1 MEDPMNHPD
10 DLLDRCFRR
19 ARTAAEKPVPDGAPS
34 GFATRVLAHWREAE
48 SRDWTLWLLP
58 RAIGVAVLC
67 AAAMYALP
75 VTFPRSVEEPELGNL
90 VMNLA
95 LGDQS

>member
-1 MEDPMNHPD
+1 MNPTD

-19 ARTAAEKPVPDGAPS
+19 ARTATEKPLPDAAPA
-34 GFATRVLAHWREAE
+34 GFATRVLAQWREAE

-58 RAIGVAVLC
+58 RAIGIAAVC
-67 AAAMYALP
+67 AAAMFALQAAS
-75 VTFPRSVEEPELGNL
+75 PRPVEEPELGSL

-95 LGDQS
+95 LGDH

>member
-1 MEDPMNHPD
+1 MNPPD

-19 ARTAAEKPVPDGAPS
+19 ARTVAEKPLPDGAPA

-58 RAIGVAVLC
+58 RAIGIAAVC
-67 AAAMYALP
+67 AAVMFALQAASP
-75 VTFPRSVEEPELGNL
+75 SSVEEPELGTL

-95 LGDQS
+95 LGDH

>member
-1 MEDPMNHPD
+1 MKPPD
-10 DLLDRCFRR
+10 DPLDRCFRR
-19 ARTAAEKPVPDGAPS
+19 ARTAAVKPVPDAAPA

-58 RAIGVAVLC
+58 RAIGVAAVC

-75 VTFPRSVEEPELGNL
+75 AAFPRFVEEPELGNL

-95 LGDQS
+95 LGDH

>member
-1 MEDPMNHPD
+1 MSHLPD
-10 DLLDRCFRR
+10 DPLHRCFRH
-19 ARTAAEKPVPDGAPS
+19 ARTAAERPLPDAAPA

-58 RAIGVAVLC
+58 RAIGLAAVG
-67 AAAMYALP
+67 AAALFALQAVRP
-75 VTFPRSVEEPELGNL
+75 APADDAELGGI

-95 LGDQS
+95 LGDPS

>member
-1 MEDPMNHPD
+1 MNPPD
-10 DLLDRCFRR
+10 DLLDHCFRH
-19 ARTAAEKPVPDGAPS
+19 ARTAPENPLPDSAPA

-58 RAIGVAVLC
+58 RAIG
-67 AAAMYALP
+67 AAAVCATAIFTFQALQP
-75 VTFPRSVEEPELGNL
+75 TLSDDMELGRL

-95 LGDQS
+95 LEDRP

>member
-1 MEDPMNHPD
+1 MTPADN
-10 DLLDRCFRR
+10 LLDRCFRR
-19 ARTAAEKPVPDGAPS
+19 ARAAAEIPLPGAAPA

-58 RAIGVAVLC
+58 RAIGVAAVC
-67 AAAMYALP
+67 AAAIFALQAMLP
-75 VTFPRSVEEPELGNL
+75 VSVDESELGSL

-95 LGDQS
+95 LGEGS